1 MASQMQLVP
10 SGTNPELPFTEIS
23 TTVSLFFMLFVVG
36 NKLQHKTV
44 LEKKIV
50 GRLKENKWR
59 REDGAGAGVGAGV
72 GAGAGTDAV
81 WVRNEMEEV
90 DYEGLEEEK

>member
-1 MASQMQLVP
+1 M
-10 SGTNPELPFTEIS
+10 NYEI
-23 TTVSLFFMLFVVG
+23 
-36 NKLQHKTV
+36 Q
-44 LEKKIV
+44 
-50 GRLKENKWR
+50 ENKWR
-59 REDGAGAGVGAGV
+59 REDGAGAGVSAGV